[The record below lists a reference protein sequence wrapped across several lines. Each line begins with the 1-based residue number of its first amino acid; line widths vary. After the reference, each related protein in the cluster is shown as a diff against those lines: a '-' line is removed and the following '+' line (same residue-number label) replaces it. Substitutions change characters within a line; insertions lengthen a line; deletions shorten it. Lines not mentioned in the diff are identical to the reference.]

1 VIGKFEASKWIPE
14 ETRYTSEHPRFKL
27 YQSSAPLE
35 VLIQRLKETAD
46 GHESLFNEK
55 VGDKNVGLAIYCWN
69 SLFLWVDIETRL
81 LKCYDMEYKAT
92 TIFEGS
98 ENVEGLSLS
107 IGFIQDELGMKKGV

>member
-14 ETRYTSEHPRFKL
+14 ETRYTPEHPRFKL

-35 VLIQRLKETAD
+35 VLIQRFKETAD
-46 GHESLFNEK
+46 FHESLFNEI
-55 VGDKNVGLAIYCWN
+55 VGEKNVGLAIYCWN

-98 ENVEGLSLS
+98 KNVEGLSLS
-107 IGFIQDELGMKKGV
+107 IGLIKDELGMKMGV